1 MPTCDE
7 RFTHTGIGLILNME
21 EEKSDCLTVEELI
34 QGLEAAA
41 RDGGSGKMEVWARIM
56 TPNDKMTE
64 MTEVRLCLVT
74 SPIAVMTALNEEGNP
89 NLELG
94 STVMLAVWPVDS
106 L

>member
-1 MPTCDE
+1 
-7 RFTHTGIGLILNME
+7 ME
-21 EEKSDCLTVEELI
+21 EEKSDCLTVEALI

-64 MTEVRLCLVT
+64 VGPQGARLCLVT
-74 SPIAVMTALNEEGNP
+74 SPIAIMTALNEEGNP

-94 STVMLAVWPVDS
+94 SMVMLAVWPVDS